1 MNVTAE
7 IWEKEVL
14 ESEIPVIVDFW
25 HERCSWCLELNPIL
39 EAVSTEYTG
48 QAKFVKLNVLEN
60 RENRQ
65 VAIQYGV
72 MSTPT
77 YGVMSTF
84 TMKFFCKGRTVGEI
98 VGYRPKNQLREEVEK
113 ILHQHKECLEKS
125 TVL

>member
-1 MNVTAE
+1 MASPNVMNVTAE
-7 IWEKEVL
+7 TWEKEVL

-25 HERCSWCLELNPIL
+25 HERCSWCLELNPVL
-39 EAVSTEYTG
+39 EEVSTEYAG
-48 QAKFVKLNVLEN
+48 RAKFVKLNVLEN

-77 YGVMSTF
+77 
-84 TMKFFCKGRTVGEI
+84 MKFFCEGRIVGEV

-113 ILHQHKECLEKS
+113 ILQEHKECLEKS

>member
-1 MNVTAE
+1 MASPNVMNVTAE

-25 HERCSWCLELNPIL
+25 HERCSWCLELNPVL
-39 EAVSTEYTG
+39 EAVSTEYAER
-48 QAKFVKLNVLEN
+48 AKFVKLNVLEN

-72 MSTPT
+72 MSTP
-77 YGVMSTF
+77 